1 MRFAG
6 RNSLF
11 VALALASAGQARGE
25 TVVRIGAALSMTG
38 PAAVYG
44 AILGANVGPCITVH
58 GSLATILVLA
68 EARERGVEV
77 REGELGGLALWL
89 TPLLLLAG
97 GSALWL
103 LLA

>member
-1 MRFAG
+1 MVAASAG
-6 RNSLF
+6 
-11 VALALASAGQARGE
+11 ATALASN
-25 TVVRIGAALSMTG
+25 VINNLPAALLAKGILLDAGSP

-44 AILGANVGPCITVH
+44 ALLGANVGPCVTVH

-89 TPLLLLAG
+89 TPLLLAAG
-97 GSALWL
+97 IAGLWL
-103 LLA
+103 GLA